1 MFVRRGF
8 GSGRV
13 EGQVEGGSG
22 IIGVKSMQKGHILW
36 SHDQLS
42 PFQTLT
48 VLYVFTAGQVEL
60 INVQLRK

>member
-22 IIGVKSMQKGHILW
+22 IIGVKRMKKGPILW
-36 SHDQLS
+36 GHDQFS
-42 PFQTLT
+42 PFRTLT
-48 VLYVFTAGQVEL
+48 VL
-60 INVQLRK
+60 